1 MKVLINWQN
10 MISAAL
16 LMLLT
21 VQSAWAGMVGTMPV
35 NGNGLSM
42 DVPEPATLGIL
53 ALGIAGIALAR
64 RKKK

>member
-1 MKVLINWQN
+1 MKVLINWLR
-10 MISAAL
+10 MASSVAL

-21 VQSAWAGMVGTMPV
+21 VSSAWAGVP
-35 NGNGLSM
+35 NGNGIS
-42 DVPEPATLGIL
+42 VPEPATLGLL

>member
-1 MKVLINWQN
+1 MKVLINWLR
-10 MISAAL
+10 MASSATL

-21 VQSAWAGMVGTMPV
+21 ITSVWAGEPP
-35 NGNGLSM
+35 LIIS
-42 DVPEPATLGIL
+42 VPEPGTLGLL

>member
-1 MKVLINWQN
+1 MKVLFNCLR
-10 MISAAL
+10 MASSATL

-21 VQSAWAGMVGTMPV
+21 VQSACACAPPPPGGGDVIT
-35 NGNGLSM
+35 
-42 DVPEPATLGIL
+42 VPEPATLGLL

>member
-1 MKVLINWQN
+1 MKVLINWLQN
-10 MISAAL
+10 MTSITL

-21 VQSAWAGMVGTMPV
+21 VSSAWAAPAPV
-35 NGNGLSM
+35 S
-42 DVPEPATLGIL
+42 VPEPGTLGLL

>member
-1 MKVLINWQN
+1 MKVLINRLR
-10 MISAAL
+10 MASSVAL

-21 VQSAWAGMVGTMPV
+21 VSSAWAGGVVRTF
-35 NGNGLSM
+35 S
-42 DVPEPATLGIL
+42 VPEPGTLVLL

>member
-1 MKVLINWQN
+1 MKVLINWLR
-10 MISAAL
+10 MASSATL

-21 VQSAWAGMVGTMPV
+21 VQSAWAGAPPPPGGGDVIT
-35 NGNGLSM
+35 
-42 DVPEPATLGIL
+42 VPEPGTLGLL

>member
-1 MKVLINWQN
+1 MKVLINRLQ
-10 MISAAL
+10 MASAVAL

-21 VQSAWAGMVGTMPV
+21 VSSAWAG
-35 NGNGLSM
+35 GNSVVIS
-42 DVPEPATLGIL
+42 VPEPGTLGLL